1 MENGGKFVFFIE
13 KVGVENE
20 DKEEEIRIESKL
32 EEYEVKVK
40 IKVFFKSDIDISLL
54 GRREV
59 CDDKVK
65 EEDEKL
71 KEEVKEL

>member
-1 MENGGKFVFFIE
+1 MKNGGKVVFFIE

-32 EEYEVKVK
+32 EEYEGKVK

-54 GRREV
+54 G
-59 CDDKVK
+59 
-65 EEDEKL
+65 
-71 KEEVKEL
+71 

>member
-32 EEYEVKVK
+32 EEYEVKFK

-54 GRREV
+54 GR
-59 CDDKVK
+59 
-65 EEDEKL
+65 
-71 KEEVKEL
+71 